1 MLSSSGAGGK
11 SKWKKMSENPLLAE
25 FMTAS
30 DPPVTSL
37 SLFMA

>member
-1 MLSSSGAGGK
+1 MLSSSERAANP
-11 SKWKKMSENPLLAE
+11 KWKKMSENPLLAE